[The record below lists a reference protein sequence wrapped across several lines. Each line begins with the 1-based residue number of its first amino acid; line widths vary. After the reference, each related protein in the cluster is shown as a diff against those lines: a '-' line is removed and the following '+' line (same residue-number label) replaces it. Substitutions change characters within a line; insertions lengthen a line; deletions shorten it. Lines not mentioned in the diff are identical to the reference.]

1 MLKIFI
7 LFTLLYIISTN
18 ADSTPCNK
26 DIGILIDTSL
36 SIPQRKLEV
45 FLETFLKPFYAK
57 FEISAQKTQFGLIT
71 FDKYSRL
78 RFTLAENVSTIEPVR
93 QFITRIDLALL
104 QAKNELFTL
113 SAGDREDKQ
122 NVLLVFTDGRP
133 FPPETFLLFNKSLP
147 FLRAQNVSIF
157 AVGYGIEAQINTTVL
172 REIGG
177 DNVLIM
183 YEDKTLGYTPF
194 VDPIK
199 KMVCSNGPNGVSVVL
214 LVALEHSHAIDPA

>member
-1 MLKIFI
+1 M
-7 LFTLLYIISTN
+7 
-18 ADSTPCNK
+18 
-26 DIGILIDTSL
+26 
-36 SIPQRKLEV
+36 
-45 FLETFLKPFYAK
+45 ETFLKPFYAK

-78 RFTLAENVSTIEPVR
+78 RFTLAENVSTYIEPVR

-147 FLRAQNVSIF
+147 FLRVRDVIF
-157 AVGYGIEAQINTTVL
+157 
-172 REIGG
+172 
-177 DNVLIM
+177 
-183 YEDKTLGYTPF
+183 
-194 VDPIK
+194 
-199 KMVCSNGPNGVSVVL
+199 L
-214 LVALEHSHAIDPA
+214 LQRNQPTNQPHHVNKLT

>member
-1 MLKIFI
+1 M
-7 LFTLLYIISTN
+7 
-18 ADSTPCNK
+18 
-26 DIGILIDTSL
+26 
-36 SIPQRKLEV
+36 
-45 FLETFLKPFYAK
+45 ETFLEPFYAE

-147 FLRAQNVSIF
+147 FLRVRDVIF
-157 AVGYGIEAQINTTVL
+157 VLQRNQPTNQPTNQPHHVNTLT
-172 REIGG
+172 
-177 DNVLIM
+177 
-183 YEDKTLGYTPF
+183 
-194 VDPIK
+194 
-199 KMVCSNGPNGVSVVL
+199 
-214 LVALEHSHAIDPA
+214 

>member
-1 MLKIFI
+1 M
-7 LFTLLYIISTN
+7 
-18 ADSTPCNK
+18 
-26 DIGILIDTSL
+26 
-36 SIPQRKLEV
+36 
-45 FLETFLKPFYAK
+45 ETFLKPFYAK

-122 NVLLVFTDGRP
+122 NVLLVITDGRP

-147 FLRAQNVSIF
+147 FLRVRDVIF
-157 AVGYGIEAQINTTVL
+157 
-172 REIGG
+172 
-177 DNVLIM
+177 
-183 YEDKTLGYTPF
+183 
-194 VDPIK
+194 
-199 KMVCSNGPNGVSVVL
+199 L
-214 LVALEHSHAIDPA
+214 LERNQPTNQLTSRITSTN